1 MRQTLAMVAQA
12 LADTRQPWWIIGSA
26 AVALH
31 GAGVTVADVDVLLH
45 EDDARAVLPALGIV
59 AAAGEGTALFRS
71 AVFGQWTAPPLTVEF
86 MAGFRFRA
94 TDGWQLVTPVTR
106 ERVTV
111 DGHALFVPARAEL
124 AAMLRGFGREK
135 DLVRVKALSHSESSG
150 SAISM
155 V

>member
-1 MRQTLAMVAQA
+1 MVAAAMTGAQE
-12 LADTRQPWWIIGSA
+12 PWWIIGSA

-31 GAGVTVADVDVLLH
+31 GAEVTVADVDVLLH

-59 AAAGEGTALFRS
+59 AAAGEGTVLFRS
-71 AVFGQWTAPPLTVEF
+71 VVFGQWIAPPLTVEF

-94 TDGWQLVTPVTR
+94 TDGWQAVAPVTR

-135 DLVRVKALSHSESSG
+135 DLVRASSLE
-150 SAISM
+150 
-155 V
+155 